1 MEDKPLAPELADI
14 RDKIVV
20 VGQVAVGMT
29 DLGPNPLEKVA
40 PLVQVHL
47 NVLNS
52 ILTGDYLNLV
62 PLWPWPALGWIV
74 IAWAFLFL
82 VRGKTTI
89 SSVVWPILTVAAYTA
104 LTFALF
110 VAHSISL
117 PLALPVLGFLAV
129 GTGAITVRWVEEQAN
144 RRRASA
150 RLEQEKAARELL
162 EKELQIAHDIQVSML
177 PKEFFSERTQFDIYA
192 RMKPAKSVGGDLYN
206 FFFIDD
212 KHLFF
217 VIGDVGGKGVPAALF
232 MTMALSIFRA
242 NAVTGIQPGDI
253 LARSNNTLAMQ
264 NNSCTFVTTFC
275 GLLNTETGHVAYA
288 NGGHNPPIVF
298 DGRGGFRFLEQE
310 GVALG
315 ALEDMP
321 YTSRELTLA
330 VGEGLLL

>member
-1 MEDKPLAPELADI
+1 MEDKPLASELADI

-20 VGQVAVGMT
+20 VGLVAVGMT

-110 VAHSISL
+110 AAHGISL

-192 RMKPAKSVGGDLYN
+192 RMKPAKSVGGDLYD

-212 KHLFF
+212 KHLF
-217 VIGDVGGKGVPAALF
+217 L
-232 MTMALSIFRA
+232 L
-242 NAVTGIQPGDI
+242 
-253 LARSNNTLAMQ
+253 LAM
-264 NNSCTFVTTFC
+264 S
-275 GLLNTETGHVAYA
+275 
-288 NGGHNPPIVF
+288 
-298 DGRGGFRFLEQE
+298 
-310 GVALG
+310 G
-315 ALEDMP
+315 AKECQPRSL
-321 YTSRELTLA
+321 
-330 VGEGLLL
+330 